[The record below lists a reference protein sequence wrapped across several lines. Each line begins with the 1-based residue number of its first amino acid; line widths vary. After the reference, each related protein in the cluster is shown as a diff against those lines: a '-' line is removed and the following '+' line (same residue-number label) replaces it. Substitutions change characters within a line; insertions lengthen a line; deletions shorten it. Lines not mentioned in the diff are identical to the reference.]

1 MSDKGKDMQNVTPF
15 PNKIEVVQSTRKKE
29 TPQQQPQQ
37 LSFLKMTAAVVIG
50 NVIVLSALFSLFLLY
65 LNMIT
70 FID

>member
-1 MSDKGKDMQNVTPF
+1 MQNVSPF
-15 PNKIEVVQSTRKKE
+15 PKNIEVVGPTRKKA
-29 TPQQQPQQ
+29 TPQQPQQ

-50 NVIVLSALFSLFLLY
+50 NGIVLAGLFCLFLLY

>member
-1 MSDKGKDMQNVTPF
+1 MQNVTPF
-15 PNKIEVVQSTRKKE
+15 PKNIEVVRPARKKE
-29 TPQQQPQQ
+29 TPQQQ

-50 NVIVLSALFSLFLLY
+50 NGIVLAGLFCLFLLY

>member
-1 MSDKGKDMQNVTPF
+1 MQNVIPF
-15 PNKIEVVQSTRKKE
+15 PKNIEVVQPTRKKE
-29 TPQQQPQQ
+29 IPQQPQQ

-50 NVIVLSALFSLFLLY
+50 NGIVLVGLFCLFLLY

>member
-1 MSDKGKDMQNVTPF
+1 MSVKGQDMQNVTPF
-15 PNKIEVVQSTRKKE
+15 PTKIEVVQPTRKKE
-29 TPQQQPQQ
+29 TPQQPQQ

-50 NVIVLSALFSLFLLY
+50 NGIVLAGLFCLFLLY

>member
-1 MSDKGKDMQNVTPF
+1 MQNVTPF
-15 PNKIEVVQSTRKKE
+15 PKIIEVVKPTRKKE
-29 TPQQQPQQ
+29 TPQQQ

-50 NVIVLSALFSLFLLY
+50 NGIVLVGIFCLFLLY